1 MAPTAEV
8 VGDFRRLI
16 RKVHRAQVRA
26 NHTSL
31 SVETL
36 TPDAVIVRDRGEVIN
51 IYRESSHLSRLPST
65 RRPALSA
72 YDTRTYADAVVV
84 R

>member
-1 MAPTAEV
+1 MSIIQRAFAYVASEVVAWGMKHVAPTAEV
-8 VGDFRRLI
+8 VGDFRRWI

-36 TPDAVIVRDRGEVIN
+36 TPDAVIVLTNLYPEIN
-51 IYRESSHLSRLPST
+51 L
-65 RRPALSA
+65 
-72 YDTRTYADAVVV
+72 
-84 R
+84 